1 MPSQISHLYLSS
13 FVRERPLETR
23 GGGSNVVGGVASEED
38 EEDAAAVAAED
49 NDVAAAAAEALSM
62 IEADEAAR

>member
-38 EEDAAAVAAED
+38 EEDAPVAAED
-49 NDVAAAAAEALSM
+49 NDVAAAAVEALSM

>member
-38 EEDAAAVAAED
+38 EEDPPVAAED
-49 NDVAAAAAEALSM
+49 NDVAAAAVEALSM